1 MLAQLQIAVIT
12 TAVRILT
19 ILWHDSARFHL
30 TSQTRHVS
38 FANGR
43 EMTQQIEGFM
53 DRLSAHLDRGWEL
66 VTRGD
71 LIGAMASAE
80 QTLELDGDSPDAHNL
95 IGYIHAA
102 NGNLEMALEHYRQ
115 AIDLDE
121 RYLEAMLNAAE
132 LLIHPL
138 GSFGEAIRILDQ
150 ALESCQSADEIV
162 DASVLK
168 VDALLQQGDRAAAAE
183 LLLGLPEGPFENQQ
197 LDFLIGRAHFELDQL
212 EPAALL
218 IERAAKHS
226 AATPD
231 VLYYLG
237 LLRERQGRTAEASLA
252 FLKTRH
258 LDGQLPRPPWSPSP
272 SRFEKVV
279 QDALR
284 DLPDE
289 VARRLEGNLIM
300 VTDLPGVEVVAEGI
314 DPRTPL
320 LLDEMQGAKSTSD
333 QRRLFVYQRNLER
346 LIRHPLELQ
355 QDVLEVLRRELEA
368 HFSKS
373 QSATK
378 S

>member
-1 MLAQLQIAVIT
+1 
-12 TAVRILT
+12 
-19 ILWHDSARFHL
+19 
-30 TSQTRHVS
+30 
-38 FANGR
+38 
-43 EMTQQIEGFM
+43 MTEQIEGFM

-121 RYLEAMLNAAE
+121 HYLEAMLNAAE

-138 GSFGEAIRILDQ
+138 GSFADAIRILDQ
-150 ALESCQSADEIV
+150 ALESCQTADDIA

-212 EPAALL
+212 EPAAVL
-218 IERAAKHS
+218 IERASEHS
-226 AATPD
+226 EATPD

-272 SRFEKVV
+272 ARFEKVV
-279 QDALR
+279 QAALR
-284 DLPDE
+284 ALPE
-289 VARRLEGNLIM
+289 ELTLRLEGNL
-300 VTDLPGVEVVAEGI
+300 
-314 DPRTPL
+314 
-320 LLDEMQGAKSTSD
+320 
-333 QRRLFVYQRNLER
+333 
-346 LIRHPLELQ
+346 
-355 QDVLEVLRRELEA
+355 
-368 HFSKS
+368 
-373 QSATK
+373 
-378 S
+378 